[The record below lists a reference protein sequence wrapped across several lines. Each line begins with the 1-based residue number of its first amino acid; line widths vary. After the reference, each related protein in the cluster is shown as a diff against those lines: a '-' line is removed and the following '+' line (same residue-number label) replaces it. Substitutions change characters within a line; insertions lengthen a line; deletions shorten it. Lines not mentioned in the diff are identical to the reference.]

1 MGCGSARGH
10 NFGCVPGTKPSFL
23 LSRGK
28 ILECSPYPSQVSMVV
43 GFIITMVPSFEV
55 MVIGH
60 VFGFI
65 ITVVPLFEVIAV
77 FKALSPSRDVI
88 A

>member
-1 MGCGSARGH
+1 
-10 NFGCVPGTKPSFL
+10 
-23 LSRGK
+23 
-28 ILECSPYPSQVSMVV
+28 MVV

-65 ITVVPLFEVIAV
+65 ITVVPSFEVIVV
-77 FKALSPSRDVI
+77 FKAKSPSRDVV